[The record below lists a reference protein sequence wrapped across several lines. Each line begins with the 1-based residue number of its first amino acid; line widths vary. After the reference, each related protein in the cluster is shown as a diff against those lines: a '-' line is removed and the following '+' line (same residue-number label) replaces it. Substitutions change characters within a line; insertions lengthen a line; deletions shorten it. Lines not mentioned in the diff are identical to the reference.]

1 MRTEQKGMDGIQTQC
16 AWHER
21 IFFRLL
27 RLAAG
32 TPAGGWNAELSEAD
46 WKAVFEISRKQ
57 ALIAVVLDG
66 AEKLPEERRPPRS
79 VLMPWI
85 ALVQQIE
92 AANRRLNRI
101 AARVCERFATE
112 GMGCV
117 VLKGQGNATLY
128 PRPLHRM
135 SGDIDLWVEGS
146 RKEVVNYVR
155 RYCPDAEVVYH
166 HVDFPVL
173 EGAEIEIHFTPS
185 WMNSWQTNRRLQKYF
200 RENMPRQMLHRV
212 ELPEGAGTIP
222 VPTPDMNRVYLLLH
236 IYRHL
241 FDEGVGLR
249 QLLDYYFVLQVPCS
263 EAERAEA
270 VRILGRLRMRRFAS
284 AVMYVLQEVFG
295 MDDSWLLLPPSPV
308 YGARLLDEIMSA
320 GNFGQYDGRILRR
333 QDETPWQK
341 FCRKVARN
349 FTFLKDYPD
358 EVLCSP
364 LFKIW
369 HYQWRLRHGYLK
381 KKSVNG

>member
-1 MRTEQKGMDGIQTQC
+1 MRCAQHEQV
-16 AWHER
+16 
-21 IFFRLL
+21 FFRLL
-27 RLAAG
+27 RLATGA
-32 TPAGGWNAELSEAD
+32 AADGWDVELGEED
-46 WKAVFEISRKQ
+46 WKAVFEMSRKQ
-57 ALIAVVLDG
+57 AMIAVTLDG
-66 AEKLPEERRPPRS
+66 VERLPKDKRPPLG

-92 AANRRLNRI
+92 KTNRRLNQL
-101 AARVCERFATE
+101 AVKVCERFTAE

-146 RKEVVNYVR
+146 RAKVVSYVR
-155 RYCPDAEVVYH
+155 RYCPDVEVVYH

-173 EGAEIEIHFTPS
+173 KDAEIELHFTPS
-185 WMNSWQTNRRLQKYF
+185 WMNNWQTNRRLQKYF
-200 RENMPRQMLHRV
+200 KENMPRQMLHRV

-249 QLLDYYFVLQVPCS
+249 QLLDYYYVLVAPCTD
-263 EAERAEA
+263 AEKAET
-270 VRILGRLRMRRFAS
+270 VRMLGRLRMRRFAS

-295 MDDSWLLLPPSPV
+295 LDDRHLLLPPSPV
-308 YGARLLDEIMSA
+308 YGARLLDEIMLA
-320 GNFGQYDGRILRR
+320 GNFGHYDERILRR
-333 QDETPWQK
+333 RNETSWHK

-349 FTFLKDYPD
+349 FTFLKDYPG
-358 EVLCSP
+358 EVLWSP

-369 HYQWRLRHGYLK
+369 HYQWRLRHGYFK
-381 KKSVNG
+381 KQAAGQRQS